1 MGTNHLKSYKHL
13 YILVLHFDQPQVGLN
28 ALETCVSRVKG
39 KSVGSKVGKVN
50 VAVEV
55 SIHFCQEKPVC
66 VCSLERGRG
75 AF

>member
-1 MGTNHLKSYKHL
+1 MGTNHLKGYKHL
-13 YILVLHFDQPQVGLN
+13 YILVLHFDQLKVGLN

-66 VCSLERGRG
+66 AGIIRRGG